1 MTDILKSKTSNGV
14 KSSLTVP
21 VLYTFWI
28 FFLPVRISQKV
39 LRTCPRHF
47 LTTLLLLLVP
57 ALASAADTIIT
68 FTDRLTGFLGN
79 IFINFLLAVALIT
92 FLWNAA
98 RYFVI
103 GSGNEQQQER
113 AKMLALYGIMAFVL
127 ISIMWGIINFLVVGL
142 GFNQNGALDPD
153 FRTGYNADPS
163 VDS

>member
-14 KSSLTVP
+14 KYSLS
-21 VLYTFWI
+21 I
-28 FFLPVRISQKV
+28 
-39 LRTCPRHF
+39 
-47 LTTLLLLLVP
+47 LLLLVP

-153 FRTGYNADPS
+153 FRTGYIADPS
-163 VDS
+163 VDL